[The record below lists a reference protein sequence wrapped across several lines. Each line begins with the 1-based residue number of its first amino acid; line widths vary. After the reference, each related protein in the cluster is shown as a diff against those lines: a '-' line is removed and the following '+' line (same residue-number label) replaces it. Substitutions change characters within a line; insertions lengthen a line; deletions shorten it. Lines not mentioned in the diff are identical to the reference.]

1 MEKQAPEVDHEEL
14 SVQPAFGEKDFEPQ
28 TQQDAASDFERDE
41 ELRPAVP
48 NTRVGTRTGT
58 EERPSR
64 WRRLLVIIGML
75 VVFWLI
81 SSIRSAQKAPPKIVH
96 ASRYVQLLGYLDTN
110 KLSLLSFVQKIFK
123 RIQIPTSGEPNY
135 HGAAERRA
143 NTHPGCRTD
152 FPCRRTSGIAY
163 GSSDRESE
171 SKWQREG
178 KREGEDEN
186 CASKKVIGTRLN
198 A

>member
-1 MEKQAPEVDHEEL
+1 MEKQAPEVEHEEL

-28 TQQDAASDFERDE
+28 TQKEAASDLLERDE

-48 NTRVGTRTGT
+48 NTRVGTRTGGT

-96 ASRYVQLLGYLDTN
+96 ASRYVQFLGYLDAN
-110 KLSLLSFVQKIFK
+110 NLSHSLSFTRYSKEYRFRPAASPIITEQLKDGRT
-123 RIQIPTSGEPNY
+123 RIRGAEPTFRADER
-135 HGAAERRA
+135 AASPTARPTA
-143 NTHPGCRTD
+143 KAKAKAKGKGKGKARTK
-152 FPCRRTSGIAY
+152 TAL
-163 GSSDRESE
+163 
-171 SKWQREG
+171 QR
-178 KREGEDEN
+178 K
-186 CASKKVIGTRLN
+186 
-198 A
+198 

>member
-14 SVQPAFGEKDFEPQ
+14 SVQPAFGEKDVEPQ
-28 TQQDAASDFERDE
+28 TQQDVASDLERDE

-48 NTRVGTRTGT
+48 NTRVGTRTGGT

-110 KLSLLSFVQKIFK
+110 KLSLLSFVQ
-123 RIQIPTSGEPNY
+123 
-135 HGAAERRA
+135 
-143 NTHPGCRTD
+143 
-152 FPCRRTSGIAY
+152 
-163 GSSDRESE
+163 
-171 SKWQREG
+171 
-178 KREGEDEN
+178 
-186 CASKKVIGTRLN
+186 
-198 A
+198 

>member
-1 MEKQAPEVDHEEL
+1 MEKQAPEVDHEEP

-41 ELRPAVP
+41 ELHPAVP

-110 KLSLLSFVQKIFK
+110 KLSLLSFVQ
-123 RIQIPTSGEPNY
+123 
-135 HGAAERRA
+135 
-143 NTHPGCRTD
+143 
-152 FPCRRTSGIAY
+152 
-163 GSSDRESE
+163 
-171 SKWQREG
+171 
-178 KREGEDEN
+178 
-186 CASKKVIGTRLN
+186 
-198 A
+198 

>member
-28 TQQDAASDFERDE
+28 TQQDAAIDLERDE

-48 NTRVGTRTGT
+48 NTRVGTRTGGTGGT

-110 KLSLLSFVQKIFK
+110 KLSHSLSFNRYSKEYKFRPAASPIITEQLKDGRT
-123 RIQIPTSGEPNY
+123 RIRGAEPTFRADER
-135 HGAAERRA
+135 AASPTARPTA
-143 NTHPGCRTD
+143 KAKVNGKGKGKGKVKTKT
-152 FPCRRTSGIAY
+152 AL
-163 GSSDRESE
+163 
-171 SKWQREG
+171 QR
-178 KREGEDEN
+178 K
-186 CASKKVIGTRLN
+186 
-198 A
+198 